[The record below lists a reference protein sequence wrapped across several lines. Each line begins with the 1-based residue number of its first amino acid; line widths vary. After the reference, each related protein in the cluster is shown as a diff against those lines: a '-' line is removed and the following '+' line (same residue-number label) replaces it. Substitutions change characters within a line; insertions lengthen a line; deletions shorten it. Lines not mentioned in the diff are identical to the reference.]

1 VFNQLI
7 GDIENA
13 AAEQSSIN
21 TKPAVTIK
29 AIKEDRDKYK
39 RLYLNSLNREV
50 MLNERLLELEAVVN
64 SENVRPI

>member
-1 VFNQLI
+1 
-7 GDIENA
+7 
-13 AAEQSSIN
+13 
-21 TKPAVTIK
+21 VTIK